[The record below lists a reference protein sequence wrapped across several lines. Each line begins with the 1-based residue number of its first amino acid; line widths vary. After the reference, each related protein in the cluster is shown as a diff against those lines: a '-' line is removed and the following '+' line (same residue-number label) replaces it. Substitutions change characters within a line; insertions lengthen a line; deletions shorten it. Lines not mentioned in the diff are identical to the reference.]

1 MKKDS
6 NILKKSGLLTGAL
19 FTGAILALPVT
30 GSDASNIYSYSN
42 LGSGSE
48 LRSELLDLNNSS
60 SDLAARAI
68 SFEKYV
74 EGKCGEGKC
83 GEKKDAKKSSKDT
96 KSTATSSKTS
106 EGKCGEGKCG
116 EGKCGE
122 KKDSE
127 KKDSKKKEEPKSEK
141 K

>member
-1 MKKDS
+1 MKNDS
-6 NILKKSGLLTGAL
+6 TILKKSGLLTGVL
-19 FTGAILALPVT
+19 FTGAILTFPAI
-30 GSDASNIYSYSN
+30 GSEASDIYNYSN

-60 SDLAARAI
+60 SDLATRAI

-83 GEKKDAKKSSKDT
+83 GEGKCGEKKDSKESKKDT
-96 KSTATSSKTS
+96 ATTSKTS

-116 EGKCGE
+116 E
-122 KKDSE
+122 
-127 KKDSKKKEEPKSEK
+127 KKDSKKTETKSEK

>member
-1 MKKDS
+1 MKNDS
-6 NILKKSGLLTGAL
+6 TILKKSGILTGVL
-19 FTGAILALPVT
+19 FTGAILAFPAI
-30 GSDASNIYSYSN
+30 GSEASDIYNYSN

-83 GEKKDAKKSSKDT
+83 GEKKDSKESKKDT
-96 KSTATSSKTS
+96 VTTGKTS
-106 EGKCGEGKCG
+106 EGKCG

-122 KKDSE
+122 KKDS
-127 KKDSKKKEEPKSEK
+127 KKTETKSEK